1 MIGRAVKTVQDGG
14 RFEADPA
21 FVTERKETDPKLL
34 AACHRSAADD
44 KDLRRDAP
52 QNAAPDQPADHVFRQ
67 PKVDHVATADD
78 AVLLFRQLG
87 EILPH
92 TSAVGSATPDPA
104 NKTVCEPNKCR
115 IRHRPGAQTREC
127 EGRGA

>member
-1 MIGRAVKTVQDGG
+1 MIGRAIKSVQDGG
-14 RFEADPA
+14 RLEADPA
-21 FVTERKETDPKLL
+21 FVTERKEADPKLL

-44 KDLRRDAP
+44 KDLRRDP
-52 QNAAPDQPADHVFRQ
+52 SQHAAPNQAADHVLRQ

-92 TSAVGSATPDPA
+92 TSAVGPATPDPA
-104 NKTVCEPNKCR
+104 NKTVCVPTKCR
-115 IRHRPGAQTREC
+115 IRHPPGAQTREC